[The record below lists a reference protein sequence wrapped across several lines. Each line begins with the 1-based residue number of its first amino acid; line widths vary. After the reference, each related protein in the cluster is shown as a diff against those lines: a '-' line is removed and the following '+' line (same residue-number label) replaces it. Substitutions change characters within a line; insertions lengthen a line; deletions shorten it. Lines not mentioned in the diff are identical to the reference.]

1 MMILRIKKE
10 IAVQNDQISRHFIGS
25 RVVKFLQITSKE
37 TFGKFVEDFH
47 SPSLAVIDEKVTC
60 LEMFL
65 KEMRSKLV
73 DDQSVRK
80 CMCFFFKK
88 KTVFVT
94 FIILVCDLDD
104 IEIAQQIV
112 ENIVFNTI
120 YESAMFPTK
129 DVDVVKDR

>member
-1 MMILRIKKE
+1 MY
-10 IAVQNDQISRHFIGS
+10 V
-25 RVVKFLQITSKE
+25 
-37 TFGKFVEDFH
+37 
-47 SPSLAVIDEKVTC
+47 
-60 LEMFL
+60 
-65 KEMRSKLV
+65 
-73 DDQSVRK
+73 
-80 CMCFFFKK
+80 FFFKK